1 MVEGSRFELLKALP
15 ADLQSA
21 PFGRSGNPPNQIDG
35 RILIENPLVSSKNP
49 FFYQFA
55 TESILFGI
63 LFRIF

>member
-35 RILIENPLVSSKNP
+35 RILIENPLVSSKIP
-49 FFYQFA
+49 FFLPWHDIHFA
-55 TESILFGI
+55 ASSDSKQ
-63 LFRIF
+63 